1 MWGGW
6 AQVQR
11 AGTGSLGRSWDPSPV
26 QGCLWVARPGETVL
40 EAMARRP
47 WGRLGLVHSSRTCRD
62 CLPALRPPGDSQV
75 AAWAPRTWAY
85 VGASGRGMQKGKRGG
100 LTWVGAGGNL
110 WGSWR
115 LMGGRAGGLGTGV
128 GTQDTWEVGQA
139 GRVRDL
145 SIGGGVHG
153 GGDVQL
159 PVSSW
164 S

>member
-1 MWGGW
+1 MGGGW
-6 AQVQR
+6 GQFVGVMEAYGGPGRR
-11 AGTGSLGRSWDPSPV
+11 AGHRSL
-26 QGCLWVARPGETVL
+26 
-40 EAMARRP
+40 
-47 WGRLGLVHSSRTCRD
+47 
-62 CLPALRPPGDSQV
+62 
-75 AAWAPRTWAY
+75 
-85 VGASGRGMQKGKRGG
+85 
-100 LTWVGAGGNL
+100 
-110 WGSWR
+110 
-115 LMGGRAGGLGTGV
+115 